1 MKASGTYL
9 LRLFDKGIVTQT
21 GIYPSTLSNEESIAK
36 QSQLQLDVWC
46 QPVMDLVP
54 TLYGSG
60 ANP

>member
-46 QPVMDLVP
+46 QPFMDFKCL
-54 TLYGSG
+54 
-60 ANP
+60 